1 MSRKTSIFYTGAV
14 NEKGNRKPRKWV
26 TICLLSIVFLSVSSM
41 IGVPL
46 YNAYSQKNPIDKT
59 CTIISAEVFNN
70 RSGTGGL
77 STSSTELKI
86 RTQECGTVYV
96 SKVLSPSPARS
107 WDEMAAE
114 LDGYRGQQV
123 TLVFPP
129 FQLPAEGDYALGY
142 GYAVPPQEEEMKTM
156 L

>member
-1 MSRKTSIFYTGAV
+1 MSGST
-14 NEKGNRKPRKWV
+14 RKPAKMPRRKLV
-26 TICLLSIVFLSVSSM
+26 LCLFILALSTLVFVG
-41 IGVPL
+41 IPL
-46 YNAYSQKNPIDKT
+46 GEKYRQANAVDQQ
-59 CTIISAEVFNN
+59 CTIISAEVFNS

-96 SKVLSPSPARS
+96 SKVLSPSPAKS

-114 LDGYRGQQV
+114 LDGYRGEQV
-123 TLVFPP
+123 VLVFPP

-142 GYAVPPQEEEMKTM
+142 GYR

>member
-1 MSRKTSIFYTGAV
+1 MMARNSKTKGSGQTRKQKIFSSLAFLVSIFIFVGIPLGEKYRQANAV
-14 NEKGNRKPRKWV
+14 D
-26 TICLLSIVFLSVSSM
+26 
-41 IGVPL
+41 
-46 YNAYSQKNPIDKT
+46 QQ
-59 CTIISAEVFNN
+59 CTIVSAEVSSS

-77 STSSTELKI
+77 STSSTKLKI
-86 RTQECGTVYV
+86 RTEECGTVYV
-96 SKVLSPSPARS
+96 SKVLSPSHAGS

-123 TLVFPP
+123 VLVFPP

-142 GYAVPPQEEEMKTM
+142 GYR

>member
-1 MSRKTSIFYTGAV
+1 MK
-14 NEKGNRKPRKWV
+14 KKRKPQAGSRRGV
-26 TICLLSIVFLSVSSM
+26 VLSIISILLSGIIF
-41 IGVPL
+41 IGIPL
-46 YNAYSQKNPIDKT
+46 GEKYRQTHTIDKQ
-59 CTIISAEVFNN
+59 CTIISAEVSNN

-96 SKVLSPSPARS
+96 SKVLSPSPAGS

-123 TLVFPP
+123 VLVFPP

-142 GYAVPPQEEEMKTM
+142 GYR